1 MRNLTAPEMK
11 ALVGGLRVLNVNV
24 TNNLVGVLTDST
36 DALSNNFFVKLTDM
50 KYQWVKTADP
60 MVLRGRSC
68 IWQEG
73 RYWASLASPRFRIQI
88 RIEGRRQTPR
98 LRRCQGGVRQLK
110 PNRGINTDEAV
121 AYGAAVQVGILSSEG
136 GQDLLLL
143 GVTPSLLGSTAEE

>member
-1 MRNLTAPEMK
+1 MLNLTAPEMK

-68 IWQEG
+68 IWQDG
-73 RYWASLASPRFRIQI
+73 RY
-88 RIEGRRQTPR
+88 
-98 LRRCQGGVRQLK
+98 
-110 PNRGINTDEAV
+110 
-121 AYGAAVQVGILSSEG
+121 
-136 GQDLLLL
+136 
-143 GVTPSLLGSTAEE
+143 